1 MDQLIEQLQLAIAAQ
16 EQVQNPQQHPQPHP
30 HEATALQLY
39 AAAAAVNM
47 RVPGWSALLGLS
59 SLDAP
64 NAAEDGMEDGPSS
77 AATSSSV
84 YMLRQMALMQQAN
97 AAAAAVAIQQQRDLH
112 RELDEDPAGQPS
124 EGESLPSIERPE
136 GLAIK
141 QESSAQH
148 PQNIRAEPQCDKEA
162 KSNLEQDEDAES
174 SKRKRCRTN
183 FNCWQLEE
191 LEKAFQGNHYPDIYM
206 RESLATKLELK
217 EGRIAV
223 WFQNRRAKWR
233 KQDHTKKGPGRPAH
247 NAQPQSCSGAPIPP
261 SELRARERAQRSK
274 RMKKA
279 IDRQARKL
287 RLKGIEVNYARLKA
301 DYLATHQEHWAEE
314 EQDEEDVVDDDPP
327 IDVMAVGGGQED
339 NTGDSQDNSYCSSRT
354 YPKSTSSELDPD
366 DMGVQIKL
374 EAPSPPQSS
383 MQNKTL
389 YSSPFSIESIL
400 GS

>member
-1 MDQLIEQLQLAIAAQ
+1 MDRLIEQLQLAIAAQ
-16 EQVQNPQQHPQPHP
+16 AQVQNVQPHP

-39 AAAAAVNM
+39 AAAAVVNM

-77 AATSSSV
+77 ATSI

-112 RELDEDPAGQPS
+112 RELDRDPAGQPS
-124 EGESLPSIERPE
+124 EVESLPSIERPE
-136 GLAIK
+136 RKLAG
-141 QESSAQH
+141 QH
-148 PQNIRAEPQCDKEA
+148 PQNIRADPQCDKKA

-183 FNCWQLEE
+183 FNSWQLEE
-191 LEKAFQGNHYPDIYM
+191 LEKAFQGSHYPDMFM
-206 RESLATKLELK
+206 RESLATKLDLK

-247 NAQPQSCSGAPIPP
+247 TSQPQSCSGAPIPP

-287 RLKGIEVNYARLKA
+287 RLKGIQVNYARLKA

-314 EQDEEDVVDDDPP
+314 EHDEEDEVDDDPP
-327 IDVMAVGGGQED
+327 IDVVAVCGGQED
-339 NTGDSQDNSYCSSRT
+339 NTGDSQDNSFCSSRT
-354 YPKSTSSELDPD
+354 YQKSTSSELDAD

-374 EAPSPPQSS
+374 EPPSPPQ
-383 MQNKTL
+383 QNKTV